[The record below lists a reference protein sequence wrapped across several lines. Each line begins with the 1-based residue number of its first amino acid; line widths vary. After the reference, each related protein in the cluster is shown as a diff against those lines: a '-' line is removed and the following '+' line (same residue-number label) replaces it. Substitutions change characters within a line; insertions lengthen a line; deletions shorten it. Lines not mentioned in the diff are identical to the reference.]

1 MRWLREQVFASSTRM
16 TYSSQS
22 KFYLTFCQLAN
33 VCPVPLSVD
42 NACRYITFLSHR
54 LCFNSIKKY
63 LNIVRIMHLEAGHSN
78 PFHKS
83 WHVDTLLKG
92 TKRFLGASQKQKLPI
107 APAILLQIV
116 GLVDL
121 SSSLDITFW
130 ALWLSSPFFASL
142 TCWLKAWH
150 RLILA
155 FNCVVKMLCSR
166 LMGYR

>member
-1 MRWLREQVFASSTRM
+1 MASGASVCVQH
-16 TYSSQS
+16 SHDIQ
-22 KFYLTFCQLAN
+22 FLYLTFCQLAN

-42 NACRYITFLSHR
+42 NACRYIAFLSHR
-54 LCFNSIKKY
+54 LCFNSIKQY
-63 LNIVRIMHLEAGHSN
+63 LNVVHIMHLEAGHSN
-78 PFHKS
+78 PFHNS

-92 TKRFLGASQKQKLPI
+92 TKRFCWASQKQKLPI
-107 APAILLQIV
+107 TPAILLQIF

-121 SSSLDITFW
+121 SSSLDVTFW
-130 ALWLSSPFFASL
+130 ACCLVAFFSFSASL

-155 FNCVVKMLCSR
+155 VTCVVKILCSR